1 MVDISAVINNQY
13 PHFLYKRTSGQAVQ
27 NANGSWVTEGAGAF
41 TLCGAC
47 REETNGK
54 GNKVQ
59 AANGV
64 FREFSAL
71 VQIPVGVERIPEGTE
86 IVVTTV
92 EVEAAQLLSEDFVES
107 AKAEGIVRISGECL
121 KFDEGRLHSRLW
133 V

>member
-1 MVDISAVINNQY
+1 MVNISAAINNQY
-13 PHFLYKRTSGQAVQ
+13 PHFLYKRTSGEAVQ
-27 NANGSWVTEGAGAF
+27 NANGSWVTEDKAAF
-41 TLCGAC
+41 TLCGSC

-64 FREFSAL
+64 FREFSSL

-86 IVVTTV
+86 IVVTTT
-92 EVEAAQLLSEDFVES
+92 EVEPGELLSDFVER
-107 AKAEGIVRISGECL
+107 AKAKGIVRISGECL